1 MWKNAKP
8 LLVILSVGLN
18 VAFVAV
24 WAVRAAPGWLAA
36 PSPGRHDGPDDPVW
50 CPLLRKVGASPE
62 QWRRIEPRLTDFQK
76 AKQRICLEVR
86 QARVEVIDL
95 IASPAPD
102 RDAIRAKQEL
112 IWAGQR
118 EVQNLLVEHLLSQK
132 EVLSPDKQK
141 EFFGAMRLRMQK
153 RCFGPCPMRGAG
165 GKPRSERG
173 VGKP

>member
-18 VAFVAV
+18 VAFVGV
-24 WAVRAAPGWLAA
+24 WAVRAAPGWFADAL
-36 PSPGRHDGPDDPVW
+36 PSEGDGSGDPVW

-62 QWRRIEPRLTDFQK
+62 QWRQIEPRLLEFQK
-76 AKQRICLEVR
+76 AKQKICFEIR
-86 QARVEVIDL
+86 RARADMIDL
-95 IASPAPD
+95 IASPDPD

-132 EVLSPDKQK
+132 ELLSPDQQK
-141 EFFGAMRLRMQK
+141 EFFDAMRLRMQK
-153 RCFGPCPMRGAG
+153 KCFGPCPMRGVG
-165 GKPRSERG
+165 GKLRSERG